1 MKRQQLAEIITL
13 VRDQPFVTAGLTVSP
28 DTLNY
33 TVPSGGA
40 GIYTV
45 RVQLTEV
52 PVSGVSMIVKQ
63 NASTVYTAATLSP
76 TQIAQQFTYSQLYAA
91 ADVIGVVL
99 SSSTAI
105 DLVANNVK
113 ATISVSL
120 GL

>member
-1 MKRQQLAEIITL
+1 MAETL
-13 VRDQPFVTAGLTVSP
+13 FINKPFVSANLTSGT

-45 RVQLTEV
+45 KVDLTEV
-52 PVSGVSMIVKQ
+52 PVSGISIVVKQ
-63 NASTVYTAATLSP
+63 GASTRFTAPTISP
-76 TQIAQQFTYSQLYAA
+76 TQIGQKFKFTYLYAD
-91 ADVIGVVL
+91 ADVIGVVI

-105 DLVANNVK
+105 DKVANNVK
-113 ATISVSL
+113 AIVTIQQ